1 MTDKP
6 HLFVTRPL
14 PASITDKLAVDFQ
27 VTLRQEVTGL
37 KPSEIFKIFNEFDS
51 VLTTFGDVFVAS
63 DFRSDQRCKLLANYG
78 VGYSHIDIQ
87 AAQAA
92 GVTVTI
98 TPGAVTDAT
107 ADIAT
112 MLMLMAGRRAS
123 EGEACVR
130 AGEWTGW
137 HPNQYLG
144 RHITGKTL
152 GIIGMGRIGQAIA
165 TRAHFGFRM
174 NIVFFNRSRITNLNI
189 PNAQQ
194 LSSISEVMA
203 QSDFVQICVPGGAD
217 TKHLIGVEALA
228 SMQPHGIIINT
239 SRGEVID
246 EQALIEALVNKRIF
260 AAGLDVYENE
270 PIIPTALRALPNVT
284 LLPHMGTSVLEVREL
299 MGTVVI
305 DSLHA
310 FATGKPI
317 PNVVSNSERHF

>member
-1 MTDKP
+1 MTVKP
-6 HLFVTRPL
+6 KLFVTRPL
-14 PASITDKLAVDFQ
+14 PPSITDKLAADFQ
-27 VTLRQEVTGL
+27 LTLRQAVTGL
-37 KPSEIFKIFNEFDS
+37 KPQEISAIFDEFDC
-51 VLTTFGDVFVAS
+51 VLTTFGDVFDAS
-63 DFRSDQRCKLLANYG
+63 NFRSDQRCKLLANFG

-87 AAQAA
+87 AAKAA

-144 RHITGKTL
+144 QHVTGKTM
-152 GIIGMGRIGQAIA
+152 GVIGMGRIGQAIA

-174 NIVFFNRSRITNLNI
+174 NVVFFNRSRVTHLDI

-194 LSSISEVMA
+194 LSTISEVMT
-203 QSDFVQICVPGGAD
+203 QSDFVQICVPGGTD
-217 TKHLIGVEALA
+217 MQHLIGTEELA
-228 SMQPHGIIINT
+228 SMQPHGVIINT

-246 EQALIEALVNKRIF
+246 QQALIDALLNKRIF

-270 PIIPTALRALPNVT
+270 PIIPEALRALPNVT
-284 LLPHMGTSVLEVREL
+284 LLPHMGTSVMEVREL

-305 DSLHA
+305 DSLQA
-310 FATGKPI
+310 FAAGRPI
-317 PNVVSNSERHF
+317 PNVV

>member
-1 MTDKP
+1 MSDKLK
-6 HLFVTRPL
+6 LFVTRPL
-14 PASITDKLAVDFQ
+14 PSSITDKLAVDFQ
-27 VTLRQEVTGL
+27 VTLRKAVTGL
-37 KPSEIFKIFNEFDS
+37 NSHEISAIFDEFDC
-51 VLTTFGDVFVAS
+51 VLTTFGDVFQAA
-63 DFRSDQRCKLLANYG
+63 DFRSNQRCKLLANYG

-87 AAQAA
+87 AAKVA

-107 ADIAT
+107 ADIGM

-130 AGEWTGW
+130 SGEWTGW

-144 RHITGKTL
+144 QHITGKTL

-174 NIVFFNRSRITNLNI
+174 NVVFFNRSQVTHLNI

-194 LSSISEVMA
+194 LSTISEVMV
-203 QSDFVQICVPGGAD
+203 QSDFVQICVPGGTD
-217 TKHLIGVEALA
+217 TQHLIGTKELA
-228 SMQPHGIIINT
+228 SMQAHGVIINT
-239 SRGEVID
+239 SRGAVIN
-246 EQALIEALVNKRIF
+246 EQALIDALVNNRIF

-270 PIIPTALRALPNVT
+270 PIIPVALRALPNVT

-299 MGTVVI
+299 MGEVVI
-305 DSLHA
+305 NSLQA

-317 PNVVSNSERHF
+317 SNVVLS

>member
-6 HLFVTRPL
+6 KLFVTRPL
-14 PASITDKLAVDFQ
+14 PYSITDKLAEDFE
-27 VTLRQEVTGL
+27 VRLRQEVTRL
-37 KPSEIFKIFNEFDS
+37 EPQEISDIFDEFDC
-51 VLTTFGDVFVAS
+51 VLTTFGDVFDAS

-87 AAQAA
+87 AAKVA

-107 ADIAT
+107 ADIGM

-123 EGEACVR
+123 EGEASVR

-137 HPNQYLG
+137 HPNQFLG
-144 RHITGKTL
+144 QHISGKTL
-152 GIIGMGRIGQAIA
+152 GVIGMGRIGQAVA
-165 TRAHFGFRM
+165 TRAHFGFGM
-174 NIVFFNRSRITNLNI
+174 NVVFFNRSRITNLDI
-189 PNAQQ
+189 HNAQQ

-217 TKHLIGVEALA
+217 TRHLIGVKELS
-228 SMQPHGIIINT
+228 SMQPHGVIVNT

-246 EQALIEALVNKRIF
+246 EQALIDALINKRIF

-270 PIIPTALRALPNVT
+270 PIIPEALRALPNVT
-284 LLPHMGTSVLEVREL
+284 LLPHMGTSVLEVRER
-299 MGTVVI
+299 MGAVVI
-305 DSLHA
+305 ESLQA
-310 FATGKPI
+310 FAAGSQSRI
-317 PNVVSNSERHF
+317 GC

>member
-1 MTDKP
+1 MTDKLK
-6 HLFVTRPL
+6 LFVTRPL
-14 PASITDKLAVDFQ
+14 PSSITDKLASDFQ
-27 VTLRQEVTGL
+27 ITLRQEVTGL
-37 KPSEIFKIFNEFDS
+37 KPSEIFEIFDEFDC

-78 VGYSHIDIQ
+78 VGYSHIDIR
-87 AAQAA
+87 AAKAA

-107 ADIAT
+107 ADIGM

-144 RHITGKTL
+144 QHITGKTL
-152 GIIGMGRIGQAIA
+152 GVIGMGRIGQAIA

-174 NIVFFNRSRITNLNI
+174 NVVFFNRSQFANPGI

-194 LSSISEVMA
+194 LSSISEVMT
-203 QSDFVQICVPGGAD
+203 QSDFVQICVPGGTD
-217 TKHLIGVEALA
+217 TRHLIGAEELA
-228 SMQPHGIIINT
+228 WMQPHGVIINT

-246 EQALIEALVNKRIF
+246 EQALIDVLVNERIF

-270 PIIPTALRALPNVT
+270 PIIPEALRVLPNVT

-299 MGTVVI
+299 MGAVVI
-305 DSLHA
+305 DSLKA
-310 FATGKPI
+310 FAAGKPI
-317 PNVVSNSERHF
+317 PNVVLN

>member
-6 HLFVTRPL
+6 KLFITRPL
-14 PASITDKLAVDFQ
+14 PKSITDILSTDFQ
-27 VTLRQEVTGL
+27 VTLRQEVTAL
-37 KPSEIFKIFNEFDS
+37 KPSEISNIFIEFDC
-51 VLTTFGDVFVAS
+51 VLTTFGDVFGAS
-63 DFRSDQRCKLLANYG
+63 DFKSDQRCKLLANYG

-87 AAQAA
+87 AAKAA

-98 TPGAVTDAT
+98 TPGAVTEAT
-107 ADIAT
+107 ADIAM

-130 AGEWTGW
+130 AGKWTGW

-144 RHITGKTL
+144 QNITGKTL
-152 GIIGMGRIGQAIA
+152 GIVGMGRIGQAVA

-174 NIVFFNRSRITNLNI
+174 KIVFFNRSQVTHLEI
-189 PNAQQ
+189 PNTQQ
-194 LSSISEVMA
+194 LSTISELMA

-217 TKHLIGVEALA
+217 TQHLIGVEALSA
-228 SMQPHGIIINT
+228 MKPHGVIINT

-246 EQALIEALVNKRIF
+246 ETALINALVNNQIF

-270 PIIPTALRALPNVT
+270 PVIPEALRNLPNVT

-299 MGTVVI
+299 MGSVVI
-305 DSLHA
+305 ESLQA
-310 FATGKPI
+310 FVAGKPI
-317 PNVVSNSERHF
+317 PNVVSN

>member
-1 MTDKP
+1 MTERPK
-6 HLFVTRPL
+6 LFVTRPL
-14 PASITDKLAVDFQ
+14 PMNITDKLATDFEL
-27 VTLRQEVTGL
+27 TLRQEVTAL
-37 KPSEIFKIFNEFDS
+37 TPSEITHIFAAFDC
-51 VLTTFGDVFVAS
+51 VLTTFGDVFSAS
-63 DFRSDQRCKLLANYG
+63 DFKSNQRCLLLANYG

-87 AAQAA
+87 AAKAV

-98 TPGAVTDAT
+98 TPGAVTEAT
-107 ADIAT
+107 ADIAM

-144 RHITGKTL
+144 QHITGKTL
-152 GIIGMGRIGQAIA
+152 GIIGMGRIGQAVA

-174 NIVFFNRSRITNLNI
+174 NVVFFNRSQVIPLDLPDARQLNT
-189 PNAQQ
+189 
-194 LSSISEVMA
+194 ISEVMA
-203 QSDFVQICVPGGAD
+203 QSDFIQICVPGGVG
-217 TKHLIGVEALA
+217 TYHLIGAKELA
-228 SMQPHGIIINT
+228 SMQAHGVIINT

-246 EQALIEALVNKRIF
+246 ETALINALVNHQIF

-270 PIIPTALRALPNVT
+270 PIIPEALSNLPNVT

-299 MGTVVI
+299 MGMLVI

-310 FATGKPI
+310 FIAGKPI
-317 PNVVSNSERHF
+317 PNVVSH

>member
-1 MTDKP
+1 MIDKLK
-6 HLFVTRPL
+6 LFVTRPL
-14 PASITDKLAVDFQ
+14 PSSITDKLAVDFQ
-27 VTLRQEVTGL
+27 VTLRKEVTGL
-37 KPSEIFKIFNEFDS
+37 NSQEISTIFDEFDC
-51 VLTTFGDVFVAS
+51 VLTTFGDVFQAA
-63 DFRSDQRCKLLANYG
+63 DFRSNQRCKLLANYG

-87 AAQAA
+87 AAKMA

-107 ADIAT
+107 ADIGM

-144 RHITGKTL
+144 QHITGKTV

-174 NIVFFNRSRITNLNI
+174 NVVFFSRSQVAHLNI

-194 LSSISEVMA
+194 LSTISEVMKR
-203 QSDFVQICVPGGAD
+203 SDFVQICVPGGAK
-217 TKHLIGVEALA
+217 TQQLIGIEELA
-228 SMQPHGIIINT
+228 SMQAHGVIINT

-246 EQALIEALVNKRIF
+246 EQALIDALVNKRIF

-270 PIIPTALRALPNVT
+270 PNIPDVLRSLPNVT

-299 MGTVVI
+299 MGEVVI
-305 DSLHA
+305 NSLQA
-310 FATGKPI
+310 FATGQPI
-317 PNVVSNSERHF
+317 SNVVLS

>member
-6 HLFVTRPL
+6 KLCVTRPL
-14 PASITDKLAVDFQ
+14 PKSITDRLSADFQ
-27 VTLRQEVTGL
+27 VTLRQEVTTL
-37 KPSEIFKIFNEFDS
+37 KPSEIFNIFNAFDC
-51 VLTTFGDVFVAS
+51 VLTTFGDVFRAS
-63 DFRSDQRCKLLANYG
+63 DFKSDQRCKLLANYG

-87 AAQAA
+87 AAKAA
-92 GVTVTI
+92 GVTVTV

-107 ADIAT
+107 ADIAI

-144 RHITGKTL
+144 QHVTGKTL
-152 GIIGMGRIGQAIA
+152 GIVGMGRIGQAVA
-165 TRAHFGFRM
+165 ARAHFGFRM
-174 NIVFFNRSRITNLNI
+174 NIVFFNRSHVTGLDI

-194 LSSISEVMA
+194 LSTISELMA
-203 QSDFVQICVPGGAD
+203 QSDFVQICVPGGVD
-217 TKHLIGVEALA
+217 TQHLIDVEAL
-228 SMQPHGIIINT
+228 SLMKPHGVIINT

-246 EQALIEALVNKRIF
+246 ETALINALVNNKIF

-270 PIIPTALRALPNVT
+270 PEIPEALRNLPNVT

-299 MGTVVI
+299 MGSVVI
-305 DSLHA
+305 ESLQA
-310 FATGKPI
+310 FVTGKRI
-317 PNVVSNSERHF
+317 PNEVSY

>member
-1 MTDKP
+1 MTVKP
-6 HLFVTRPL
+6 KLFVTRPL
-14 PASITDKLAVDFQ
+14 PPSITDKLAADFQ
-27 VTLRQEVTGL
+27 LTLRQAVTGL
-37 KPSEIFKIFNEFDS
+37 KPQEISAIFDEFDC
-51 VLTTFGDVFVAS
+51 VLTTFGDVFDAS
-63 DFRSDQRCKLLANYG
+63 NFRSDQRCKLLANFG

-87 AAQAA
+87 AAKAA

-144 RHITGKTL
+144 QHVTGKTM
-152 GIIGMGRIGQAIA
+152 GVIGMGRIGQAIA

-174 NIVFFNRSRITNLNI
+174 NVVFFNRSRVTHLDI

-194 LSSISEVMA
+194 LSTISEVMT
-203 QSDFVQICVPGGAD
+203 QSDFVQICVPGGTD
-217 TKHLIGVEALA
+217 MQHLIGTEELA
-228 SMQPHGIIINT
+228 SMQPHGVIINT

-246 EQALIEALVNKRIF
+246 QQALIDALLNKRIF

-270 PIIPTALRALPNVT
+270 PIIPEALRALPNVT
-284 LLPHMGTSVLEVREL
+284 LLPHMGTSVMEVREL

-305 DSLHA
+305 DSLQA
-310 FATGKPI
+310 FAAGKPI
-317 PNVVSNSERHF
+317 PNVV

>member
-6 HLFVTRPL
+6 KLFVTRPL
-14 PASITDKLAVDFQ
+14 PSSITDKLATDFQ
-27 VTLRQEVTGL
+27 MALRQEVTGL
-37 KPSEIFKIFNEFDS
+37 KPDEKSAIFDEFDC
-51 VLTTFGDVFVAS
+51 VLTTFGDVFDAA

-87 AAQAA
+87 AAKAA
-92 GVTVTI
+92 GVTVTN

-107 ADIAT
+107 ADIAM

-144 RHITGKTL
+144 QHITEKTL
-152 GIIGMGRIGQAIA
+152 GVIGMGRIGQAIA
-165 TRAHFGFRM
+165 ARAHFGFRM
-174 NIVFFNRSRITNLNI
+174 NLVFFNRSQVTHLAI

-194 LSSISEVMA
+194 LNTISEVMA

-217 TKHLIGVEALA
+217 TRHLIGAQALA
-228 SMQPHGIIINT
+228 AMQPHGVIINT

-246 EQALIEALVNKRIF
+246 EQALIDALLNKRIF

-270 PIIPTALRALPNVT
+270 PIIPKALCALPNVT

-299 MGTVVI
+299 MGAVVI
-305 DSLHA
+305 DSLQT
-310 FATGKPI
+310 FAAGKPI
-317 PNVVSNSERHF
+317 PHVVSN

>member
-1 MTDKP
+1 MINKLK
-6 HLFVTRPL
+6 LFVTRPL
-14 PASITDKLAVDFQ
+14 PSSITDKLAVNFQ
-27 VTLRQEVTGL
+27 VTFRKAVTGL
-37 KPSEIFKIFNEFDS
+37 NSQEISTIFSEFDC
-51 VLTTFGDVFVAS
+51 VLTTFGDVFQAA
-63 DFRSDQRCKLLANYG
+63 DFRSNQRCKLLANYG

-87 AAQAA
+87 AAKMA

-107 ADIAT
+107 ADIGM

-144 RHITGKTL
+144 QHITGKTL

-174 NIVFFNRSRITNLNI
+174 NVVFFSRSQVAHLNI

-194 LSSISEVMA
+194 LSTISEVMKR
-203 QSDFVQICVPGGAD
+203 SDFVQICVPGGAK
-217 TKHLIGVEALA
+217 TQQLIGIEELA
-228 SMQPHGIIINT
+228 SMQAHGVIINT

-246 EQALIEALVNKRIF
+246 EQALIDALVNKRIF

-270 PIIPTALRALPNVT
+270 PNIPDVLRSLPNVT

-299 MGTVVI
+299 MGEVVI
-305 DSLHA
+305 NSLQA
-310 FATGKPI
+310 FATGQPI
-317 PNVVSNSERHF
+317 SNVVLS

>member
-6 HLFVTRPL
+6 KLFVTRPL
-14 PASITDKLAVDFQ
+14 PSSITDKLAADFQ
-27 VTLRQEVTGL
+27 TTLRQEVTAL
-37 KPSEIFKIFNEFDS
+37 KPQEISEIFAEFDC
-51 VLTTFGDVFVAS
+51 VLTTFGDVFDAS

-87 AAQAA
+87 AAKAA
-92 GVTVTI
+92 GITVTI

-107 ADIAT
+107 ADIGM

-144 RHITGKTL
+144 QHISGKTL

-174 NIVFFNRSRITNLNI
+174 KVVFFNQSQITNLDI
-189 PNAQQ
+189 PNVQQ

-217 TKHLIGVEALA
+217 TLHLIGAEELA
-228 SMQPHGIIINT
+228 AMQPHGVIINT
-239 SRGEVID
+239 ARGEVID
-246 EQALIEALVNKRIF
+246 EQALIDALVNKRIF

-270 PIIPTALRALPNVT
+270 PTIPEALRALPNVT

-305 DSLHA
+305 ESLQA
-310 FATGKPI
+310 FSAGKPI
-317 PNVVSNSERHF
+317 PNVVSS

>member
-1 MTDKP
+1 MTEKLK
-6 HLFVTRPL
+6 LFITRPL
-14 PASITDKLAVDFQ
+14 PSSITDKLAADFQ
-27 VTLRQEVTGL
+27 LTLRGEVTGL
-37 KPSEIFKIFNEFDS
+37 KPMEISAIFDQFDC
-51 VLTTFGDVFVAS
+51 VLTTFGDVFDAT
-63 DFRSDQRCKLLANYG
+63 DFRLGQRCKLLANYG

-87 AAQAA
+87 AAKAA

-107 ADIAT
+107 ADIAM

-144 RHITGKTL
+144 QHISGKTL
-152 GIIGMGRIGQAIA
+152 GVIGMGRIGQAIA

-174 NIVFFNRSRITNLNI
+174 NVVFFNRSLVTHLDI
-189 PNAQQ
+189 PNVQQ
-194 LSSISEVMA
+194 LNTISEVMA
-203 QSDFVQICVPGGAD
+203 QSDFVQICVPGGAE
-217 TKHLIGVEALA
+217 TKHLIGPEALA
-228 SMQPHGIIINT
+228 AMQPHGVLINT

-246 EQALIEALVNKRIF
+246 EQALIDALLNKRLF

-270 PIIPTALRALPNVT
+270 PIIPKALRALPNVT

-299 MGTVVI
+299 MGDVVI
-305 DSLHA
+305 ESLQA
-310 FATGKPI
+310 FVAGRPI
-317 PNVVSNSERHF
+317 TNVVSS